1 MKRIICAALLAGG
14 CFADSAPVSGST
26 TSDGGTTSTAAPS
39 TGGATTGSPGTTTS
53 GGESSGSTGE
63 GSTGALTTGA
73 AGSSGGPAEPPYGP
87 CNMLG
92 ACDDPLEQCLHPSG
106 NTDVCGAPCQTG
118 ADCPPPPPGQA
129 VACLDLYPAVPGA
142 ECYLSCPEAG
152 SETCPP
158 PLTCI
163 NLTGN
168 HICTEVP

>member
-1 MKRIICAALLAGG
+1 MMKRGTIWVAVLLVG
-14 CFADSAPVSGST
+14 CFSEAGPKGSPPGGST
-26 TSDGGTTSTAAPS
+26 STSTSDGTTTGATGSTSTDSA
-39 TGGATTGSPGTTTS
+39 TG
-53 GGESSGSTGE
+53 SSGSTSG
-63 GSTGALTTGA
+63 GSTGATTSG
-73 AGSSGGPAEPPYGP
+73 AGSTGEPGPPSYGP

-92 ACDDPLEQCLHPSG
+92 ACDGLLEQCLHPNG
-106 NTDVCGAPCQTG
+106 NTDVCGAPCETK

-129 VACLDLYPAVPGA
+129 VACLDLYPAVPGS

-163 NLTGN
+163 NLSGN